1 MYFYVIQDYKF
12 VESNE
17 VEFYGIKLLTGKWKD
32 VLYIY
37 GKVKITE
44 QPELDLATLGFTYN
58 IQDPAE
64 FEADDL
70 INDPEFKDYL
80 GAVLQHIMENS
91 LESSFAS
98 QKEKV
103 KIKNQLNHN
112 WFKFA
117 VTKLYQLN

>member
-1 MYFYVIQDYKF
+1 MYDITGTDYKF

-17 VEFYGIKLLTGKWKD
+17 VEFYGIKLLTGQWKD
-32 VLYIY
+32 VIYIY

-58 IQDPAE
+58 IQESGE

-70 INDPEFKDYL
+70 INDPKFKDYL

-91 LESSFAS
+91 LAESEKN
-98 QKEKV
+98 KEGIIGIGSRKSNTNSHTEPS
-103 KIKNQLNHN
+103 NQ
-112 WFKFA
+112 
-117 VTKLYQLN
+117 

>member
-1 MYFYVIQDYKF
+1 MLPDNVSISETDYKF

-17 VEFYGIKLLTGKWKD
+17 IEFYGIQLLTGKWKD
-32 VLYIY
+32 VLYVY

-70 INDPEFKDYL
+70 INDPEFKNYL
-80 GAVLQHIMENS
+80 GAVLQHIMEDSLDNGAQIGHNKSNTNS
-91 LESSFAS
+91 HTESS
-98 QKEKV
+98 
-103 KIKNQLNHN
+103 N
-112 WFKFA
+112 
-117 VTKLYQLN
+117 

>member
-1 MYFYVIQDYKF
+1 MYDNISIEDYKF

-58 IQDPAE
+58 IQESGEWEP
-64 FEADDL
+64 DDL

-80 GAVLQHIMENS
+80 GAVLQHILENS
-91 LESSFAS
+91 LEESEKNEEGIIGIGSRKSNTNSHTESS
-98 QKEKV
+98 
-103 KIKNQLNHN
+103 NQ
-112 WFKFA
+112 
-117 VTKLYQLN
+117 